1 MEHKE
6 TLGSYEKDRL
16 TLGIANAITSR
27 VSRNE
32 VNAWYHTPSSTV
44 ERITDPVL
52 RLNTP
57 ETALA
62 RT

>member
-44 ERITDPVL
+44 DPVL